1 LGAASPQ
8 RSATDVLTE
17 ILRTGSQKLLAAALD
32 VEIEEFLEKYADEK
46 DRLCR
51 RDCCCVAGVRC

>member
-1 LGAASPQ
+1 
-8 RSATDVLTE
+8 VLTE